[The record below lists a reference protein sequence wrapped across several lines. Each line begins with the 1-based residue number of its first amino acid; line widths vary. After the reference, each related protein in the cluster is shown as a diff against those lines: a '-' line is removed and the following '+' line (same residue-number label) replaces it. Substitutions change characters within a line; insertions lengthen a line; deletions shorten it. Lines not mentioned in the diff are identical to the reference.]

1 MTKTVPANSSLRA
14 KRSNLKSKLI
24 DELLEN
30 DRKRFQRLYEFISR
44 GVKIIDPFTTY
55 IAENVTIDRGTIIYP
70 LTVIEGNVRI
80 GKNCEVGPFS
90 RIRSGTCLKDK
101 AQIGNFVE
109 VVRSSIGVNSKA
121 KHLSYLGDVKVGERV
136 NIGAGTIIAN
146 YDGSA
151 KHQTTIG
158 NEVFIGSGTILIA
171 PLKIGRKAVT
181 GAGAVVTKGKNI
193 PEGAVVIGV
202 PARILKSQGH
212 KVTKSQITR

>member
-1 MTKTVPANSSLRA
+1 MS
-14 KRSNLKSKLI
+14 KSKLI
-24 DELLEN
+24 DELLEQ

-55 IAENVTIDRGTIIYP
+55 IAENVKIDKGTIIYP
-70 LTVIEGNVRI
+70 LTVIEDNVKI
-80 GKNCEVGPFS
+80 GKNCEIGPFA

-121 KHLSYLGDVKVGERV
+121 KHLTYLGDVNIGEKV

-146 YDGSA
+146 YDGQH
-151 KHQTTIG
+151 KHQTEIG

-171 PLKIGRKAVT
+171 PLKIGRKAIT

-193 PEGAVVIGV
+193 PEGALAIGL
-202 PARILKSQGH
+202 PARIIKRVNKLARKR
-212 KVTKSQITR
+212 VNA

>member
-1 MTKTVPANSSLRA
+1 MTRA
-14 KRSNLKSKLI
+14 ADSKKIAPHHKDRLI
-24 DELLEN
+24 EELLEQ
-30 DRKRFQRLYEFISR
+30 DRKRFQRLFEFISR

-55 IAENVTIDRGTIIYP
+55 IAENVKIDKGTIIYP
-70 LTVIEGNVRI
+70 LTVIEDDVRI
-80 GKNCEVGPFS
+80 GKNCEIGPFA
-90 RIRSGTCLKDK
+90 RIRSGTRLKDK

-109 VVRSSIGVNSKA
+109 VVRSSIGGNSKA
-121 KHLSYLGDVKVGERV
+121 KHLSYLGDVKIGENV

-146 YDGSA
+146 YDGQR
-151 KHQTTIG
+151 KHQTEIG

>member
-1 MTKTVPANSSLRA
+1 MN
-14 KRSNLKSKLI
+14 KLI
-24 DELLEN
+24 QELIKQ
-30 DRKRFQRLYEFISR
+30 DGKRFRRIYKFIAR
-44 GVKIIDPFTTY
+44 GVKIIDPLTTH
-55 IAENVTIDRGTIIYP
+55 IAENVKIDKGTIIYP
-70 LTVIEGNVRI
+70 LTVIEDDVRI
-80 GKNCEVGPFS
+80 GRDCEIGPFS
-90 RIRSGTCLKDK
+90 RIRSGTRLKDK

-109 VVRSSIGVNSKA
+109 VVRSSIGVNTKA
-121 KHLSYLGDVKVGERV
+121 KHLTYLGDVKIGENV

-146 YDGSA
+146 YDGQR
-151 KHQTTIG
+151 KHQTEIG

>member
-1 MTKTVPANSSLRA
+1 MTRA
-14 KRSNLKSKLI
+14 ADSKKIAPHHKAKLI
-24 DELLEN
+24 EELLEQ
-30 DRKRFQRLYEFISR
+30 DRKRFQRLFEFISR

-55 IAENVTIDRGTIIYP
+55 IAKNVKIDKGTIIYP

-121 KHLSYLGDVKVGERV
+121 KHLSYLGDVKIGENV

-146 YDGSA
+146 YDGQH
-151 KHQTTIG
+151 KHQTEIG

-193 PEGAVVIGV
+193 PEGALAVGL